1 MSRQAYVNGI
11 FHPHGEATVHV
22 EDRGYQFA
30 DGVYEVWAVL
40 GGKLS
45 DYEGHM
51 TRLERSLDELR
62 IKRPMT
68 RAALTNVLR
77 EAIRRNRLR
86 DGLLYIQVTRGTAR
100 RDHPFPHPDT
110 PPSVVITCKPV
121 DSSANELK
129 AQKGVAVATQPDIR
143 WGRCDI
149 KSVALLPNILAKQA
163 AKEAGATEAWLVD
176 DLGLIT
182 EGSSTNAW
190 IVDADGILRTRD
202 TNANILRGITRNA
215 MIKIARDAGIE
226 VQERPFSVEDVKAA
240 KEAFFTAASA
250 YATPVIK
257 IDGAVIGEG
266 KPGPITK
273 KLRALYLEHARV
285 EAV

>member
-1 MSRQAYVNGI
+1 MSRQAYVNGV
-11 FHPHGEATVHV
+11 FHPHAEATVHV

-62 IKRPMT
+62 IRRPMT

-110 PPSVVITCKPV
+110 PPSVVITCKPQ
-121 DSSANELK
+121 DLAAIEEK
-129 AQKGVAVATQPDIR
+129 AKKGVAVVTQPDIR

-163 AKEAGATEAWLVD
+163 AKEKGATEAWLVD

-190 IVDADGILRTRD
+190 IVDADGVLRTRD
-202 TNANILRGITRNA
+202 TNANILRGITRNNL
-215 MIKIARDAGIE
+215 IKLAREAGVE
-226 VQERPFSVEDVKAA
+226 VQERPFSIEDVKTA

-250 YATPVIK
+250 FATPVTS
-257 IDGAVIGEG
+257 IDGAKIGDG
-266 KPGPITK
+266 KPGPLTQ
-273 KLRALYLEHARV
+273 KLRALYMETARA

>member
-1 MSRQAYVNGI
+1 MSRQAYVNGV
-11 FHPHGEATVHV
+11 FHPHAEASDDL

-30 DGVYEVWAVL
+30 DAVYEVWAVL
-40 GGKLS
+40 DGKLS
-45 DYEGHM
+45 DYEVHM

-62 IKRPMT
+62 IRRPMS

-110 PPSVVITCKPV
+110 PPSVVITCKPQ
-121 DSSANELK
+121 DLAAIEEK
-129 AQKGVAVATQPDIR
+129 AKKGVAVVTQPDIR

-163 AKEAGATEAWLVD
+163 AKEKGATEAWLVD

-190 IVDADGILRTRD
+190 IVDADGLLRTRD
-202 TNANILRGITRNA
+202 TNANILRGITRNNL
-215 MIKIARDAGIE
+215 IKLAREAGVE
-226 VQERPFSVEDVKAA
+226 VQERPFN
-240 KEAFFTAASA
+240 
-250 YATPVIK
+250 I
-257 IDGAVIGEG
+257 
-266 KPGPITK
+266 
-273 KLRALYLEHARV
+273 
-285 EAV
+285 

>member
-1 MSRQAYVNGI
+1 MSRQAYVNGV
-11 FHPHGEATVHV
+11 FHPHGAAVVHI

-40 GGKLS
+40 DGKLS
-45 DYEGHM
+45 DFEGHM

-68 RAALTNVLR
+68 RAALTVVLR
-77 EAIRRNRLR
+77 EAIRRNRVR

-100 RDHPFPHPDT
+100 RDHPFPHPNT
-110 PPSVVITCKPV
+110 PPSIVITCKPI
-121 DSSANELK
+121 DSAANEAK
-129 AQKGVAVATQPDIR
+129 AEKGVAVITRPDNR

-163 AKEAGATEAWLVD
+163 AREAGANEAWLVD
-176 DLGLIT
+176 DLGLVT

-190 IVDADGILRTRD
+190 IVDADGVLRTRD
-202 TNANILRGITRNA
+202 TNANILRGITRNT
-215 MIKIARDAGIE
+215 MITLARDAGIKVE
-226 VQERPFSVEDVKAA
+226 ERPFSVEEAKTA

-250 YATPVIK
+250 FATPVIS
-257 IDGAVIGEG
+257 IDGVKIGDG
-266 KPGPITK
+266 KPGPLTK
-273 KLRALYLEHARV
+273 KLRALYTASARA

>member
-1 MSRQAYVNGI
+1 MSRQAYVNGV
-11 FHPHGEATVHV
+11 FQPHGDAVVHI

-40 GGKLS
+40 DAKLS
-45 DYEGHM
+45 DFEGHM

-77 EAIRRNRLR
+77 EAIRRNRVR
-86 DGLLYIQVTRGTAR
+86 DGLLYIQVTRGTAK

-110 PPSVVITCKPV
+110 PPSVVITCKPI
-121 DSSANELK
+121 DSAAIEAK
-129 AQKGVAVATQPDIR
+129 AQKGVAVITQPDIR

-149 KSVALLPNILAKQA
+149 KSVALLPNILAKQSA
-163 AKEAGATEAWLVD
+163 REAGANEAWLVD

-190 IVDADGILRTRD
+190 IVDADGVLRTRD

-215 MIKIARDAGIE
+215 MIKIARDAGVE
-226 VQERPFSVEDVKAA
+226 VQERPFSVDEA
-240 KEAFFTAASA
+240 KSAREAFFTAASA
-250 YATPVIK
+250 FATPVVS
-257 IDGAVIGEG
+257 IDGVTVGAG
-266 KPGPITK
+266 KPGPITR
-273 KLRALYLEHARV
+273 KLRALYTENARAT
-285 EAV
+285 AV